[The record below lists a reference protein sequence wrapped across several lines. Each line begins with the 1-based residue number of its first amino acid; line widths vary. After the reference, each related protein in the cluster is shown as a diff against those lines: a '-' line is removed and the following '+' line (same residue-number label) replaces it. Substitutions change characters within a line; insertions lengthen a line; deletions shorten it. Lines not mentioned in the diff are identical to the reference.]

1 MRTKVCDMLG
11 IDVPIFAFTHCRDV
25 VVEVSRAGGLGVL
38 GLVGF
43 SPEQI
48 RQELDWIDAH
58 IGDKP
63 YGVDLV
69 IPQKAAGQGDVDPAE
84 LERRLRAAIP
94 QGHLDFA
101 HKLLAD
107 HGVPEWPEK
116 NAEPGLLGW
125 TVATARPQFDEAL
138 RHPKVRLVANAL
150 GTPPP
155 EFVAEI
161 KASGRLVAALCG
173 KIKQGLQHKAAGVD
187 IVIAQGAEAGGHTG
201 ELTSLV
207 LWPQMVDA
215 LAPLPV
221 LAAGG
226 VGNGRQLA
234 AAMAMGCAGVW
245 TGSLWLTVK
254 EAAAEPAAREQLLRA
269 SSEDTVRSRSWTG
282 KAARMLRNAWTEAWD
297 HPDNPKPLPMPLQ
310 GLVVADAVR
319 RTHRYANVG
328 NTIDVFFN
336 PCGQVIGQITQVE
349 SSRDVVL
356 RLMSEYVD
364 TVERLAAGLQAK

>member
-25 VVEVSRAGGLGVL
+25 VVEVSKAGGLGVL

-43 SPEQI
+43 TAEQI
-48 RQELDWIDAH
+48 KQELDWIDAH

-63 YGVDLV
+63 YGIDLV
-69 IPQKAAGQGDVDPAE
+69 IPQKYEGIGAKDPVE
-84 LERRLRAAIP
+84 LERQLKAAVP
-94 QGHLDFA
+94 PGHFEFA
-101 HKLLAD
+101 DKLLRD
-107 HGVPEWPEK
+107 HGVPEWPDKSE
-116 NAEPGLLGW
+116 ELGLLGW
-125 TVATARPQFDEAL
+125 TEATARPQLAEAL
-138 RHPKVRLVANAL
+138 QHPNVRLVANAL

-155 EFVAEI
+155 EIIAEI
-161 KASGRLVAALCG
+161 HSSGRLVAALCG

-187 IVIAQGAEAGGHTG
+187 IVIAQGYEAGGHTG
-201 ELTSLV
+201 DISSLV

-226 VGNGRQLA
+226 VGNGRQMV

-245 TGSLWLTVK
+245 TGSLWLTVA
-254 EAAAEPAAREQLLRA
+254 EAQAEPAQKEQLLRA
-269 SSEDTVRSRSWTG
+269 TSEDTVRSRSWTG
-282 KAARMLRNAWTEAWD
+282 KPARMLKNDWTDAWD
-297 HPDNPKPLPMPLQ
+297 HPDNPKPLGMPLQ

-319 RTHRYANVG
+319 RTSRYAGVAE
-328 NTIDVFFN
+328 THKVLFN
-336 PCGQVIGQITQVE
+336 PCGQVIGQLNQVE
-349 SSRDVVL
+349 TSREVVM

-364 TVERLAAGLQAK
+364 TVERLSDGLNSK